1 MSKRKIRV
9 YFDTF
14 NDKFEK
20 MVDVDEQTTYEDI
33 LSNYSDLIN
42 SQIVLAKVNNHL
54 RELSETINPSCSEI
68 VFLDTSDVD
77 GNRVYM
83 RSLAYIFI
91 IACNDI
97 LKDKR
102 VVIEHTI
109 SEGLYC
115 SVRQGDSIFNI
126 DSYLKNQIK
135 DRMKEI
141 IKDAIKI
148 EKVKFSLDDTIKLFE
163 DSGRIDKVNLLK
175 YRKKDH
181 INLYKL
187 GDYYDYFYG
196 HMVPSTDYLTSFD
209 IEIFDY
215 GIVLLGVSREDK
227 NKVKNFTPHYL
238 LSDTYNEAEAWSEM
252 QNITSVSKLNKII
265 EEGQIGHVCR
275 MSEALQQYKIMK
287 IAETIHKNN
296 KRIILIAAPSS
307 SGKTSFAYKLTTS
320 LRVLGL
326 NPISISLDD
335 YYVNRV
341 DTPLDEKGEYDFEA
355 LEAIDLDL
363 FNRDLNSLMHSK
375 PIEKIKFDFLKG
387 ERVYTNEKISLS
399 GSDPV
404 IIEGIHGLNPKLTE
418 YIEDSFKFKI
428 YLSVITQIN
437 LDDHNRVAT
446 TDLRLLRRMARDKH
460 FRGKDIRDTILEW
473 HRVRQG
479 EEEYIFP
486 YQEEADVM
494 FNSSFT
500 FDISALKAL
509 VIKDIEEI
517 TDDDLAYVEA
527 ARLKSFLQYF
537 VALEDTS
544 DIVNTSILREFIGG
558 SKIV

>member
-1 MSKRKIRV
+1 MDRRKIRV
-9 YFDTF
+9 IFDTF
-14 NDKFEK
+14 NNKFEK
-20 MVDVDEQTTYEDI
+20 EIEISGKTTYEDI
-33 LSNYSDLIN
+33 LSDYVDLIK
-42 SQIVLAKVNNHL
+42 SQIVIAKVNNHL
-54 RELSETINPSCSEI
+54 RELSDCIDDDCGEI
-68 VFLDTSDVD
+68 TFLDTSDVD

-91 IACNDI
+91 TAINEI

-115 SVRQGDSIFNI
+115 TIREDNKIYNI
-126 DSYLKNQIK
+126 DSNLKNSIK
-135 DRMKEI
+135 DKMKEI
-141 IKDAIKI
+141 IDKSLKI
-148 EKVKFSLDDTIKLFE
+148 EKIKFKLDEAIELFE
-163 DSGRIDKVNLLK
+163 KLERLDKVDLLK

-181 INLYKL
+181 ISLYKL

-215 GIVLLGVSREDK
+215 GIVLLGVSPEDK
-227 NKVKNFTPHYL
+227 YRVKNFIPHYL

-252 QNITSVSKLNKII
+252 QKITSVSKLNKII
-265 EEGQIGHVCR
+265 EEGNIGHVCR

-287 IAETIHKNN
+287 IAETIHSNN

-307 SGKTSFAYKLTTS
+307 SGKTSFAYKLTSS

-341 DTPLDEKGEYDFEA
+341 DTPLDEDGQYDFEA
-355 LEAIDLDL
+355 LEAIDLEL

-387 ERVYTNEKISLS
+387 ERVYTGEQIKLS
-399 GSDPV
+399 GADPV

-418 YIEDSFKFKI
+418 HIDESFKFKI
-428 YLSVITQIN
+428 YISVITQIN

-460 FRGKDIRDTILEW
+460 FRGKDIRETILEW
-473 HRVRQG
+473 HRVRAG
-479 EEEYIFP
+479 EEKYIFP

-500 FDISALKAL
+500 FDISALKPL
-509 VIKDIEEI
+509 VIEDIKAI
-517 TDDDLAYVEA
+517 RDDDLAYLEA

-537 VALEDTS
+537 VPLEDNS